1 MSIESENL
9 LKKFQ
14 ILSHSEKGI
23 LEEIMRAMDKHGP
36 WKGIETLHLATPW
49 LSGPLADW
57 VYVCGGYKWEESDN
71 SLMGLKHDEVMTTH
85 WLQGCKHPNWRS
97 TPSPWIPCLQ
107 LIPPTTAVLS
117 HPMRYSLVSVNPNST
132 VLPFPP
138 LLGFL
143 IQKVSGMRTRKSDW
157 LRDEDYHPS
166 TAPPP
171 WLSGL
176 PRHP

>member
-57 VYVCGGYKWEESDN
+57 VYAVWGLQVGREWQLIDGPEAWWSNDHPLASGLQASQLEEYTITMN
-71 SLMGLKHDEVMTTH
+71 SLLTANPTH
-85 WLQGCKHPNWRS
+85 NCS
-97 TPSPWIPCLQ
+97 
-107 LIPPTTAVLS
+107 
-117 HPMRYSLVSVNPNST
+117 
-132 VLPFPP
+132 PFPSHE
-138 LLGFL
+138 
-143 IQKVSGMRTRKSDW
+143 IQ
-157 LRDEDYHPS
+157 P
-166 TAPPP
+166 
-171 WLSGL
+171 GL
-176 PRHP
+176 CQPK